1 MTCNTGSEKL
11 RGTTGTKKFI
21 GSRKI
26 PRYHRYHRYYRYLM
40 DKVPLSIPLLVHPHV
55 LTLVNMVIIVMM
67 SVVVALAIKDRTLSQ
82 RRLKGEDILIKSS

>member
-11 RGTTGTKKFI
+11 RGTIGTKKFI

-40 DKVPLSIPLLVHPHV
+40 DKVSLSIPLLVHPHV
-55 LTLVNMVIIVMM
+55 LTLVIMVIIVMM
-67 SVVVALAIKDRTLSQ
+67 SVVVAIKDGTLSQ